1 MHETRDGSKGFACQ
15 NCFAA
20 RRNLAKL
27 RRMSFDTLKKEVESL
42 AQEERRKLIAY
53 MVVLEDHGQPGY
65 REKLARKI
73 QDRAPQNWLTPEQCE
88 RELGLADEAP

>member
-1 MHETRDGSKGFACQ
+1 
-15 NCFAA
+15 
-20 RRNLAKL
+20 
-27 RRMSFDTLKKEVESL
+27 MSFDTLKKEVESL

-53 MVVLEDHGQPGY
+53 MVVLEDHAQAGY

-73 QDRAPQNWLTPEQCE
+73 DDRAPERWLTPEQCE